1 MLHRVPSFP
10 QIPGL
15 PKDNE
20 NVNKNLHFY
29 GQEQE
34 HVSAER
40 AEEPTS
46 GVGRAQLTIG
56 QDGLVISSA
65 RKEHYPFR
73 ISKEGQRTLLRRP
86 PRPVPSVA
94 FP

>member
-1 MLHRVPSFP
+1 M
-10 QIPGL
+10 
-15 PKDNE
+15 
-20 NVNKNLHFY
+20 
-29 GQEQE
+29 
-34 HVSAER
+34 SAER
-40 AEEPTS
+40 VEEPTS

-65 RKEHYPFR
+65 RKEHYPFQ

-86 PRPVPSVA
+86 PRSCPSVA